1 MYRNH
6 YSDIIV
12 TNQNDKTQR
21 SDNPVFSSCICANVI
36 YVCHFNLSRTDRSS
50 KYFFYR
56 GLSSLQLHNRY
67 TLFHLWEI
75 YAKTWDINLSI
86 CKYFIHKI

>member
-21 SDNPVFSSCICANVI
+21 SDNPVFPSRICTNVI

-50 KYFFYR
+50 KYFFIEVYY
-56 GLSSLQLHNRY
+56 LCNYNNHC
-67 TLFHLWEI
+67 TLFR
-75 YAKTWDINLSI
+75 SI
-86 CKYFIHKI
+86 CEKFTQKLEIL